1 MRCREEIKLLKLWL
15 IFLLAAVFIIIAGTK
30 LSKYGDIIAIKTGLG
45 QALVGSILMAGATS
59 LPEVMTSSTAAIIG
73 APNIAIGNVFGSNT
87 FNLMVLALV
96 DLVHGSGPF
105 MLKVH
110 SKHILSALL
119 GILLSV
125 FATLFILVGYL
136 SELNIEFLGIG
147 LGPVLIVAVYLIGTR
162 LIFRYEKKNNVEEE
176 EEELLDL
183 DISLNKAVLA
193 FTIAAVVIIISG
205 IYLSSTADKIAEL
218 SGLDE
223 SFMGTILVAAAT
235 SLPEMV
241 AALAAIRI
249 NAYDMAVGNVF
260 GSNIF
265 NMVIISIIDL
275 SYREGSVLAA
285 VSLSHA
291 VTAVLGVILS
301 SIAVIGLFYRS
312 KKTFITI
319 GWDSV
324 AISITYLF
332 GAYLL
337 FRLGVNF

>member
-1 MRCREEIKLLKLWL
+1 MLKLWL

>member
-1 MRCREEIKLLKLWL
+1 MLRLWL
-15 IFLLAAVFIIIAGTK
+15 IFLLAAVSIIIAGTK

-59 LPEVMTSSTAAIIG
+59 LPEVMTSSTAAVIG
-73 APNIAIGNVFGSNT
+73 AADIAIGNVFGSNT

-125 FATLFILVGYL
+125 FATLFILISHL
-136 SELNIEFLGIG
+136 SEFNIEFLGIG
-147 LGPVLIVAVYLIGTR
+147 IGVIIILAVYLIGIR
-162 LIFRYEKKNNVEEE
+162 LIFRYEKKNNINDEEE
-176 EEELLDL
+176 KLLDM
-183 DISLNKAVLA
+183 DISLNKAVLG
-193 FTIAAVVIIISG
+193 FSIAAVVIIIAG
-205 IYLSSTADKIAEL
+205 IHLSSTADKIAKL
-218 SGLDE
+218 SGLNE

-241 AALAAIRI
+241 TALSAIRL

-265 NMVIISIIDL
+265 NMVIISIIDI

-285 VSLSHA
+285 VSLSHT
-291 VTAVLGVILS
+291 VTAVVGVILS

-312 KKTFITI
+312 EKTFVSI
-319 GWDSV
+319 GWDSM
-324 AISITYLF
+324 AIIITYFF
-332 GAYLL
+332 GVYLL

>member
-1 MRCREEIKLLKLWL
+1 MLKLW
-15 IFLLAAVFIIIAGTK
+15 IVFLLTAVAIIIAGTK
-30 LSKYGDIIAIKTGLG
+30 LSEYGDIIAIKTGLG
-45 QALVGSILMAGATS
+45 QALVGSILIAGATS
-59 LPEVMTSSTAAIIG
+59 LPEVVTSSTAAIIG

-125 FATLFILVGYL
+125 FATLFILVAHL
-136 SELNIEFLGIG
+136 SEFNVEFLGMG
-147 LGPVLIVAVYLIGTR
+147 LGPILILIIYLIGAR
-162 LIFRYEKKNNVEEE
+162 LIFRYEKKNEVDDE
-176 EEELLDL
+176 EEELLNL
-183 DISLNKAVLA
+183 DISLNKAVGGFAL
-193 FTIAAVVIIISG
+193 AAVVIIISG
-205 IYLSSTADKIAEL
+205 IYLSSTADKITKL

-265 NMVIISIIDL
+265 NMVIIAIIDIA
-275 SYREGSVLAA
+275 YREGSVLTA
-285 VSLSHA
+285 VSLSHT
-291 VTAVLGVILS
+291 VTAVVGVILS

-312 KKTFITI
+312 KKTFITV

-324 AISITYLF
+324 SISLTYLF